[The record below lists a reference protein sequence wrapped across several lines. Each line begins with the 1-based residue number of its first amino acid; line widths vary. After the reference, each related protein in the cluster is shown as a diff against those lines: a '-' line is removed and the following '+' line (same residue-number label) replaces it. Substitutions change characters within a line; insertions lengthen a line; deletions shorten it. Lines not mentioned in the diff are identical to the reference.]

1 MFAVAVMAFL
11 VLLAAQ
17 SPIATPVA
25 SAQVVEGGV
34 CDRSAPIREA
44 IVAGVKK
51 DNPTIT
57 LCSQVTDEHLAALE
71 TLSVDPD
78 LRLSRPKA
86 DDLAGL
92 TSLGSIDLSS
102 ADLYE
107 LPAGFFS
114 DTTNVTS
121 VVMTAA
127 KLTTL
132 PAGIFD
138 PLKARESDDHSGLMT
153 LRLDRNNFTTF
164 PPGLA
169 TLTDGNFPNLNT
181 LTLGLDML
189 IEWWHF
195 VDLPSGWVQK
205 LPTGIGELRLKHI
218 GLTDA
223 EAVWIATYLTEL
235 VTLQFSH
242 RKMTLPKITETIEQL
257 KINPN
262 PDGLSHLTLAASG
275 DYIQGCNTTSNSRSL
290 GTLYASA
297 SQTEKDAFAAAFTD
311 FIVDDFTI
319 WDPTMTPEV
328 LDVILNSMAARTTT
342 LHFECANLEG
352 FTGASL
358 SKFTNLQT
366 LAINSSDLVT
376 ADFIS
381 IVGNLGPTRVAD
393 LMLSTNKFSNIDL
406 DEFMFYPILDT
417 LTDLNITPYFSCDG
431 PWISD
436 YEAVGFDLARVDV
449 DPEPQDEPVNC
460 IPPTPTP
467 VPDPEEGEPEGP
479 IDEGARILRIEPAVK
494 GIRVWTETDFVL
506 STNVYGM
513 QDKLD
518 NSLADRVSVD
528 TVRFDWEDTRRSG
541 TISETTRHARR
552 QNSTPDDREVSY
564 TSPRIPGTYVVKA
577 NIPHSNGCRG
587 PRGDETEEQAEA
599 RCTAEFEIVVRY
611 KQETETE
618 ITVAKNPSGPIPGY
632 VMDERGRQC
641 PVFTPEEGGSL
652 IGDGYSITAEP
663 GAVENETY
671 IAICMDPIGAA
682 SNAGMT
688 HQRYTLDGDAFSVN
702 ALNTRGQRFTNY
714 QFVTHAEACLP
725 LPDDLRTRISDV
737 EVIGVNIDK
746 SLTVLSTTLTFSG
759 DEIQACGLVSKLPAK
774 LAIGLKGAPGPKSL
788 QDFETQIEEPETGG
802 RAPDKTS
809 VLLLFILGAAV
820 ATASV
825 LAIGR
830 TRDSE

>member
-1 MFAVAVMAFL
+1 MLAVSVMAVL

-17 SPIATPVA
+17 PPITAPVA
-25 SAQVVEGGV
+25 SAQNVEGGV

-44 IVAGVKK
+44 IVDGVQE
-51 DNPTIT
+51 NYPAIT
-57 LCSQVTDEHLAALE
+57 LCSQVTDEHLAAL
-71 TLSVDPD
+71 TSLRVDPN

-92 TSLGSIDLSS
+92 TSLGSINLSNNY
-102 ADLYE
+102 LRE
-107 LPAGFFS
+107 LPVDFFS
-114 DTTNVTS
+114 ETTSLES
-121 VVMTAA
+121 VVMTAS

-138 PLKARESDDHSGLMT
+138 YPHLSGLTT
-153 LRLDRNNFTTF
+153 LRLDRNNFSTF
-164 PPGLA
+164 PPGLR
-169 TLTDGNFPNLNT
+169 TLSNDNFPDLMT

-195 VDLPSGWVQK
+195 VDLPSGWVQN
-205 LPTGIGELRLKHI
+205 LPTGISELRLKHI

-223 EAVWIATYLTEL
+223 EAVWVATNLIDL
-235 VTLQFSH
+235 RTLEFSH
-242 RKMTLPKITETIEQL
+242 RKMTLPKFTETIQQL
-257 KINPN
+257 NN
-262 PDGLSHLTLAASG
+262 NSNEGGLEELILTASG
-275 DYIQGCNTTSNSRSL
+275 DYLQGCPTVANSNSL
-290 GTLYASA
+290 GDMYEIA
-297 SQTEKDAFAAAFTD
+297 TEQQKIDFKAAFENLS
-311 FIVDDFTI
+311 VNKFTI
-319 WDPTMTPEV
+319 MDPSMTAEV
-328 LDVILNSMAARTTT
+328 LDDILNSMAARTSTF
-342 LHFECANLEG
+342 HFECANLEG

-358 SKFTNLQT
+358 MKYTNLQT
-366 LAINSSDLVT
+366 LTIRSSDLVT
-376 ADFIS
+376 DDFIS
-381 IVGNLGPTRVAD
+381 IVENLEPTPVSS
-393 LMLSTNKFSNIDL
+393 LLLSRNKFRNIDL
-406 DEFMFYPILDT
+406 NNFLFVGILDT
-417 LTDLNITPYFSCDG
+417 LRKLDMSGYFWCDG

-436 YEAVGFDLARVDV
+436 YEAASFNLESVDV
-449 DPEPQDEPVNC
+449 DPDPETEPVNC

-467 VPDPEEGEPEGP
+467 EPVEEREPETP
-479 IDEGARILRIEPAVK
+479 IGEGGMILRIEPAIQ
-494 GIRVWTETDFVL
+494 GIRVWTETDLVL

-528 TVRFDWEDTRRSG
+528 KVRFDWEDTRRSG
-541 TISETTRHARR
+541 TISEATRHALR
-552 QNSTPDDREVSY
+552 QNSTPDDREVRY

-671 IAICMDPIGAA
+671 IAVCMNPSGPAT
-682 SNAGMT
+682 NAGMT
-688 HQRYTLDGDAFSVN
+688 HQRFTLNGDAYSVN

-725 LPDDLRTRISDV
+725 LLDDLRTRISDV

-746 SLTVLSTTLTFSG
+746 SLTVLSTTLTFSS

-802 RAPDKTS
+802 RAPDKAW
-809 VLLLFILGAAV
+809 VLLMLILGAAV
-820 ATASV
+820 AITSV
-825 LAIGR
+825 LAIRR
-830 TRDSE
+830 TRDSV

>member
-1 MFAVAVMAFL
+1 MLAVSVMAVL
-11 VLLAAQ
+11 VLLASQ
-17 SPIATPVA
+17 SPITAPVA
-25 SAQVVEGGV
+25 SAQNVEGGV

-44 IVAGVKK
+44 IVDGVQE
-51 DNPTIT
+51 NYPAIT
-57 LCSQVTDEHLAALE
+57 LCSQVTDEHLAALT
-71 TLSVDPD
+71 TLDVDPN

-92 TSLGSIDLSS
+92 TSLGSIDLSH
-102 ADLYE
+102 ANLYE

-114 DTTNVTS
+114 DTTNLTQ
-121 VVMTAA
+121 VVMTAS

-138 PLKARESDDHSGLMT
+138 QLTGLTT
-153 LRLDRNNFTTF
+153 LRLDRNNFSTF
-164 PPGLA
+164 PPGLL
-169 TLTDGNFPNLNT
+169 TLTNANFSNLST

-189 IEWWHF
+189 IPSWHF
-195 VDLPSGWVQK
+195 VELPSGWVQN
-205 LPTGIGELRLKHI
+205 LPTGIGELLLKHI

-223 EAVWIATYLTEL
+223 EAVWIATNLTDL
-235 VTLQFSH
+235 RTLEFSH
-242 RKMTLPKITETIEQL
+242 RRMTLPKFTETIEQL
-257 KINPN
+257 KANSDS
-262 PDGLSHLTLAASG
+262 DGGLEHLTLAASG
-275 DYIQGCNTTSNSRSL
+275 DYMQGCNTTANSRSL

-297 SQTEKDAFAAAFTD
+297 SQTEKDAFAAAFSG
-311 FIVDDFTI
+311 FIVDKFTI
-319 WDPTMTPEV
+319 WDPTMTPEI

-376 ADFIS
+376 DDFIS
-381 IVGNLGPTRVAD
+381 IVENLEPTPVSS
-393 LMLSTNKFSNIDL
+393 LLLSRNKFRNIDL
-406 DEFMFYPILDT
+406 NNFMFVGILDT
-417 LTDLNITPYFSCDG
+417 LRKLDMSGYFSCDG

-436 YEAVGFDLARVDV
+436 YEAASFNLESVDV
-449 DPEPQDEPVNC
+449 DPDPETEPVNC

-467 VPDPEEGEPEGP
+467 EPVEEREPETP
-479 IDEGARILRIEPAVK
+479 IGERGMILRIEPAIQ
-494 GIRVWTETDFVL
+494 GIRVWTETDLVL

-541 TISETTRHARR
+541 TISEATRHALR
-552 QNSTPDDREVSY
+552 QNSTPDDREVRY

-774 LAIGLKGAPGPKSL
+774 LAIGLKGAPGPESL

-802 RAPDKTS
+802 RAPDKTW
-809 VLLLFILGAAV
+809 VLLLLILGAAV
-820 ATASV
+820 ATTSV

>member
-17 SPIATPVA
+17 SPITAPVA
-25 SAQVVEGGV
+25 SAQIVEGGV

-44 IVAGVKK
+44 IVTEINVEDIA
-51 DNPTIT
+51 TIT
-57 LCSQVTDEHLAALE
+57 LCSEVTDEHLAAISSLN
-71 TLSVDPD
+71 LNALGISK
-78 LRLSRPKA
+78 PKSG
-86 DDLAGL
+86 DLAGL
-92 TSLGSIDLSS
+92 TGLTSIELSNNRL
-102 ADLYE
+102 DT
-107 LPAGFFS
+107 LPTGFFADS
-114 DTTNVTS
+114 PDLTS
-121 VVMTAA
+121 IKMRIS
-127 KLTTL
+127 KLKTL

-138 PLKARESDDHSGLMT
+138 HLTGLDA
-153 LRLDRNNFTTF
+153 LELDRNNFSSF
-164 PPGLA
+164 PEGLT
-169 TLTDGNFPNLNT
+169 TLTNANFPNLRA
-181 LTLGLDML
+181 LTLGLDYPN
-189 IEWWHF
+189 ESWHF

-205 LPTGIGELRLKHI
+205 LPTGITELRLKHI
-218 GLTDA
+218 GLTGD
-223 EAVWIATYLTEL
+223 EAVWIATNLTEL
-235 VTLQFSH
+235 NSLEFSH
-242 RKMTLPKITETIEQL
+242 RRMTLPKFTETISKL
-257 KINPN
+257 KENSTPG
-262 PDGLSHLTLAASG
+262 GLSLLNLSASG
-275 DYIQGCNTTSNSRSL
+275 DHLQNCATIANSNSL
-290 GTLYASA
+290 GDLYASA
-297 SQTEKDAFAAAFTD
+297 SQPEKDAFAAAFMD

-319 WDPTMTPEV
+319 WDPTMTPKV
-328 LDVILNSMAARTTT
+328 LDVILNAMGVGSAANAKT

-352 FTGASL
+352 FTGLLL
-358 SKFTNLQT
+358 SKFTNLQK
-366 LAINSSDLVT
+366 LIINGSNLGD
-376 ADFIS
+376 ADFVS
-381 IVGNLGPTRVAD
+381 ILENVAD
-393 LMLSTNKFSNIDL
+393 TGVATLNLKSNNFRNIVLLPEVSFVDRFKNLTELDFSQ
-406 DEFMFYPILDT
+406 YH
-417 LTDLNITPYFSCDG
+417 SCNG
-431 PWISD
+431 PWIDD
-436 YEAVGFDLARVDV
+436 YQKAGFTSSQIEKI
-449 DPEPQDEPVNC
+449 EPKPTDEPEVC

-467 VPDPEEGEPEGP
+467 EPVEEQEPETP
-479 IDEGARILRIEPAVK
+479 TDEGALILRIEPAVQ
-494 GIRVWTETDFVL
+494 GIRVWTATELVL
-506 STNVYGM
+506 STDVYGM

-528 TVRFDWEDTRRSG
+528 KVRFDWEDTRRSG
-541 TISETTRHARR
+541 TISEATRHALR
-552 QNSTPDDREVSY
+552 QNSTPDDRQVRY

-618 ITVAKNPSGPIPGY
+618 ITVAKNPSGPIPGF

-737 EVIGVNIDK
+737 EVIAVNIDK

-802 RAPDKTS
+802 RAPDKTW
-809 VLLLFILGAAV
+809 VLLLLILGAAV
-820 ATASV
+820 ATTSV